1 MKTLDE
7 KIAAVRQGAER
18 WYNLALRGSNWEDDH
33 LVNMARTVMDLC
45 DLVSV
50 ALHTPTKASK
60 LNRRALTALQM
71 AAKELETF
79 VCWSRDVR
87 PAVRRWSISAQ
98 ELCVALH
105 ARFGGNKQKE
115 EEVRYV

>member
-18 WYNLALRGSNWEDDH
+18 WYNLALQGSSWEDDR
-33 LVNMARTVMDLC
+33 LVNMARIVMDLC

-60 LNRRALTALQM
+60 LNRRTLTALQM

-98 ELCVALH
+98 ELCAELNT
-105 ARFGGNKQKE
+105 RFGGGKQKD
-115 EEVRYV
+115 EEVRYG